1 MNGSGIVGG
10 IRRKQRKKR
19 KYALHEEIVVI
30 ERGRVEDHACYVAN
44 YFENE
49 AEYHGDHV
57 APRFMLDAKV

>member
-49 AEYHGDHV
+49 A
-57 APRFMLDAKV
+57 